1 MEKIFY
7 TQKNKFPSTEDALRY
22 ILPRYFDRENA
33 EIYRNENGKPYLTDS
48 QGLFFSVSHTK
59 EMLFLAFSD
68 ENVGIDAELLERE
81 IRLELL
87 LKRFPQEER
96 LEIFDKRDFL
106 RHWVV
111 KESAVKWL
119 GGTLARDLDKL
130 LFYKNELFYND
141 VQIPV
146 FLTLKEISG
155 HILCVCGER
164 NFEKAEIICF

>member
-7 TQKNKFPSTEDALRY
+7 TEKNKFLSTEDALRY
-22 ILPRYFDRENA
+22 ILPHYFNRVNTDV
-33 EIYRNENGKPYLTDS
+33 YRNESGKPYLTDAN
-48 QGLFFSVSHTK
+48 GLFFSVSHTK

-68 ENVGIDAELLERE
+68 ENVGIDAERLDRE
-81 IRLELL
+81 IHLNLL

-96 LEIFDKRDFL
+96 REIADEKEFL

-119 GGTLARDLDKL
+119 GGSLAHDLDKL
-130 LFYKNELFYND
+130 LFFKNELFYND

-146 FLTLKEISG
+146 FLTFKEISG
-155 HILCVCGER
+155 HVLCVCGER
-164 NFEKAEIICF
+164 DFENAEIIRL